1 MKARFILSLLA
12 CGALLA
18 PAASADNKPGD
29 DYVMGPDDVIEIIV
43 PTHPGLDKT
52 LTILPDGKITYIE
65 IGEVQAAGK
74 TTRQLAEEIKAA
86 LERTRNN
93 VQVSVSVKE
102 VRSRKVRV
110 AGAVRNPSAYDLK
123 PSWRMLDLVAVAG
136 GFTARPARITGRII
150 RANGE
155 VIKLDVA
162 AAMANPDSPANP
174 PLQREDLLLFEEL
187 DPALNKVYVIGQ
199 VVKPGA
205 YDLGDEGIGLLSLI
219 SLAGNPTEKAA
230 LTKAYV
236 LRGRTEIPIDLRPAL
251 IEGKVDENIKT
262 FKLIAGDTLFIPE
275 IEARITVMGQVNKPG
290 AYPLPE
296 NNELRVVDALSLA
309 GGNTANA
316 DVSKAGIVR
325 TINGKTQIIKVN
337 MDAITKKG
345 EVQQNIVMQPN
356 DILYVPAKGRELST
370 YDIVG
375 PFSLLSY
382 FGIRLFR

>member
-18 PAASADNKPGD
+18 PAASADNKPGN
-29 DYVMGPDDVIEIIV
+29 DYVMGPDDVIEITV

>member
-1 MKARFILSLLA
+1 MRAPLILSILA
-12 CGALLA
+12 CLALLA
-18 PAASADNKPGD
+18 PIAHADDKASG
-29 DYVMGPDDVIEIIV
+29 DYVMGPDDVIEITV
-43 PTHPGLDKT
+43 PSHPGLDKT
-52 LTILPDGKITYIE
+52 LTILPDGKVTYIE

-86 LERTRNN
+86 LEKTRNN
-93 VQVSVSVKE
+93 VQVTVSVKE
-102 VRSRKVRV
+102 IHSRKVRV

-136 GFTARPARITGRII
+136 GFSARPARITGRII

-199 VVKPGA
+199 VAKPGA
-205 YDLGDEGIGLLSLI
+205 YDLGDEGISLLSLI

-230 LTKAYV
+230 LTRAYV

-251 IEGKVDENIKT
+251 IEGKVDENVKS
-262 FKLIAGDTLFIPE
+262 FQLVAGDTLFIPE

-296 NNELRVVDALSLA
+296 KSELRAIDALSLA

-325 TINGKTQIIKVN
+325 TVDGKTQIIKVN

-345 EVQQNIVMQPN
+345 EVKQNIVMQPN
-356 DILYVPAKGRELST
+356 DILYIPAKGRELNT
-370 YDIVG
+370 YDIIG

-382 FGIRLFR
+382 LGIRLFR

>member
-1 MKARFILSLLA
+1 
-12 CGALLA
+12 
-18 PAASADNKPGD
+18 
-29 DYVMGPDDVIEIIV
+29 
-43 PTHPGLDKT
+43 
-52 LTILPDGKITYIE
+52 
-65 IGEVQAAGK
+65 
-74 TTRQLAEEIKAA
+74 
-86 LERTRNN
+86 
-93 VQVSVSVKE
+93 
-102 VRSRKVRV
+102 
-110 AGAVRNPSAYDLK
+110 
-123 PSWRMLDLVAVAG
+123 VAG

>member
-1 MKARFILSLLA
+1 MKAQFIPVILA
-12 CGALLA
+12 CAAMFA
-18 PAASADNKPGD
+18 PAAYAEDKPD
-29 DYVMGPDDVIEIIV
+29 DYVMGPDDVIEITV
-43 PTHPGLDKT
+43 PSHPGLDKT

-65 IGEVQAAGK
+65 IGEVRAAGK

-86 LERTRNN
+86 LEKTRNN

-102 VRSRKVRV
+102 VHSRKVRV
-110 AGAVRNPSAYDLK
+110 AGAVRNPGAYDLK
-123 PSWRMLDLVAVAG
+123 PSWRVLDLVAVAG

-150 RANGE
+150 RTNGE

-174 PLQREDLLLFEEL
+174 FLQREDLLLFEEL

-199 VVKPGA
+199 VAKPGA
-205 YDLGDEGIGLLSLI
+205 YDLGDEGISLLSLI

-230 LTKAYV
+230 LTRAYV

-251 IEGKVDENIKT
+251 IEGKVDENIKA
-262 FKLIAGDTLFIPE
+262 FQVIAGDTLFIPE
-275 IEARITVMGQVNKPG
+275 IEAHITVMGQVNKPG

-296 NNELRVVDALSLA
+296 KRELTAIDAMSLA
-309 GGNTANA
+309 GGQTANA

-325 TINGKTQIIKVN
+325 TVDGKTQIINVN

-345 EVQQNIVMQPN
+345 DVKQNIVLQPN
-356 DILYVPAKGRELST
+356 DILYIPAKGRQLNT
-370 YDIVG
+370 YDIIG

-382 FGIRLFR
+382 LGVRLFR

>member
-1 MKARFILSLLA
+1 MKARFIPVILA
-12 CGALLA
+12 CAALLA
-18 PAASADNKPGD
+18 PAAYAGDKSTD
-29 DYVMGPDDVIEIIV
+29 DYVMGPDDVIEITV
-43 PTHPGLDKT
+43 PSHPGLDKT

-86 LERTRNN
+86 LEKTRNN

-102 VRSRKVRV
+102 VHSRKVRV

-123 PSWRMLDLVAVAG
+123 PSWRVLDLVAVAG

-150 RANGE
+150 RTNGE

-199 VVKPGA
+199 VAKPGA
-205 YDLGDEGIGLLSLI
+205 YDLGDEGINLLSLI

-230 LTKAYV
+230 LTKTYV

-251 IEGKVDENIKT
+251 IEGKVDESIKA

-296 NNELRVVDALSLA
+296 KRDLTAIDAMSLA
-309 GGNTANA
+309 GGQTANA

-325 TINGKTQIIKVN
+325 TIDGKTQIINVN

-345 EVQQNIVMQPN
+345 DVKQNIVLQPN
-356 DILYVPAKGRELST
+356 DILYIPAKGRQLNT
-370 YDIVG
+370 YDIIG

-382 FGIRLFR
+382 LGVRLFR